1 MAKITYRVD
10 CKNFQD
16 LRGALDH
23 VSETHFA
30 GAAVDYEKN
39 PDRDGYHYDVF
50 PAEGDFSEESVITI
64 DEIRS

>member
-16 LRGALDH
+16 LESALDH

-30 GAAVDYEKN
+30 GAAVDYEKE
-39 PDRDGYHYDVF
+39 PDREGYHYDVYLADNF
-50 PAEGDFSEESVITI
+50 DEDSVVTI
-64 DEIRS
+64 QENWL